1 LRVSALKYWVNISYA
16 KSYLRKGLEALKNV
30 CIQFLYQKETL
41 ESAKSTS
48 KVKRPNSV
56 GSAKT
61 FTADEEFDNLQNE
74 ESLSFKRDK
83 ELDAEILQYSTLI
96 ADQNV
101 IKSNVSTSVFWKEKR
116 LEMPNLFKLS
126 IILLNISSTS
136 AFIGRI
142 FSISGIVCENKRAN
156 MTDDLIVMRSMLK
169 ANMDIL
175 VTLTK
180 IN

>member
-30 CIQFLYQKETL
+30 CIQFLYQKEAL

-61 FTADEEFDNLQNE
+61 FTQFFQNE
-74 ESLSFKRDK
+74 ESLSLKRDK

-116 LEMPNLFKLS
+116 LEMQNLFKLS
-126 IILLNISSTS
+126 KILLNISSTS
-136 AFIGRI
+136 AFIGRF
-142 FSISGIVCENKRAN
+142 FSISGIVCANKRAN
-156 MTDDLIVMRSMLK
+156 MTDDLIVMRSMRK